1 MQILKISRSYT
12 KSSQVVGLLT
22 LINKIAN
29 MSTVTDIAH
38 GNIDPI
44 IEDLTTAFL
53 KRIKN

>member
-12 KSSQVVGLLT
+12 KSNQVVGLLT